1 MSYFKENWRMIKM
14 GLKEKNAL
22 ITGAARGLG
31 KEMALVLA
39 KEGANIIINDIEP
52 MKDEALKTV
61 EEIKALGVN
70 SEFIAADVSDFESC
84 KKMALSV
91 KEKFE
96 KVDILVNNAGIT
108 KDRTLKKMTP
118 EEWYPVINVNLNSL
132 YNVTH
137 NVLEL
142 IPEGGRVINISS
154 VAGISGNFGQT
165 NYASTKAGV
174 IGFTKSLAK
183 EVGKRKITV
192 NAVAPGFIKSAMTDK
207 VPMELL
213 SQILELIPLKEMGQ
227 PTDVANAVK
236 YLASE
241 DAKYISGMVLKVDGG
256 ISF

>member
-1 MSYFKENWRMIKM
+1 MTE
-14 GLKEKNAL
+14 GKNAL

-31 KEMALVLA
+31 KEMALALA
-39 KEGANIIINDIEP
+39 KEGCNLIINDIEP
-52 MKDEALKTV
+52 MKEEALKTV
-61 EEIKALGVN
+61 EEIKKLGVN
-70 SEFIAADVSDFESC
+70 CEFIAADVSDFESC
-84 KKMALSV
+84 KKMAEEI
-91 KEKFE
+91 KGKFE
-96 KVDILVNNAGIT
+96 KVHILVNNAGIT

-142 IPEGGRVINISS
+142 IPDGGRIINISS

-213 SQILELIPLKEMGQ
+213 AQILELIPLKEMGQ

-236 YLASE
+236 FLASE
-241 DAKYISGMVLKVDGG
+241 DAKYISGVVLKVDGG

>member
-1 MSYFKENWRMIKM
+1 MK
-14 GLKEKNAL
+14 GKNAL

-31 KEMALVLA
+31 KEMALTLA
-39 KEGANIIINDIEP
+39 KEGCNIIINDIAS
-52 MKDEALKTV
+52 MKEEALKTV
-61 EEIKALGVN
+61 EEIKKLGVN
-70 SEFIAADVSDFESC
+70 SEFVAADVSDFESC
-84 KKMALSV
+84 KKMAVAV

-108 KDRTLKKMTP
+108 KDRTLKKMVP

-137 NVLEL
+137 NILGL
-142 IPEGGRVINISS
+142 IPDGGRVINISS
-154 VAGISGNFGQT
+154 VAGIAGNFGQT

-183 EVGKRKITV
+183 ELGKRKITV

-207 VPMELL
+207 IPVELL
-213 SQILELIPLKEMGQ
+213 ANILELIPLKEIGQ
-227 PTDVANAVK
+227 PEDVANAVK
-236 YLASE
+236 YLASD
-241 DAKYISGMVLKVDGG
+241 DAKYISGIVLKVDGG

>member
-1 MSYFKENWRMIKM
+1 M
-14 GLKEKNAL
+14 LKGKNAL

-39 KEGANIIINDIEP
+39 KEGCNIIINDIEP
-52 MKDEALKTV
+52 MKDKANKTV

-70 SEFIAADVSDFESC
+70 AEFVPAYVSDFESC
-84 KKMALSV
+84 KKMASTI
-91 KEKFE
+91 KEKVE

-137 NVLEL
+137 NVLEI
-142 IPEGGRVINISS
+142 IPDGGRVINISS

-207 VPMELL
+207 VPMEMLA
-213 SQILELIPLKEMGQ
+213 QILELIPLKEMGQ
-227 PTDVANAVK
+227 ASDVANAVK

-241 DAKYISGMVLKVDGG
+241 DAKYISGVVLKVDGG

>member
-1 MSYFKENWRMIKM
+1 M
-14 GLKEKNAL
+14 GLSGKNAL

-31 KEMALVLA
+31 KEMALILA
-39 KEGANIIINDIEP
+39 KDGANVIVNDIEP

-70 SEFIAADVSDFESC
+70 AEFIAADVSDFESC
-84 KKMALSV
+84 KKMAEEIKS
-91 KEKFE
+91 KFE

-132 YNVTH
+132 FNVTR
-137 NVLEL
+137 NVLEIL
-142 IPEGGRVINISS
+142 PDGGRIINISS

-183 EVGKRKITV
+183 ELGKRKVTV

-207 VPMELL
+207 VPVEMLA
-213 SQILELIPLKEMGQ
+213 QILELIPLKEMGL
-227 PTDVANAVK
+227 PEDIDNAVK
-236 YLASE
+236 FLASD
-241 DAKYISGMVLKVDGG
+241 DAKYISGVVLKVDGG

>member
-1 MSYFKENWRMIKM
+1 MS
-14 GLKEKNAL
+14 LKNKNAL
-22 ITGAARGLG
+22 ITGSARGLG
-31 KEMALVLA
+31 KEMAVVLA
-39 KEGANIIINDIEP
+39 KQGCNVIINDIEP
-52 MKDEALKTV
+52 MKEEALKTV
-61 EEIKALGVN
+61 SEITALGVKA
-70 SEFIAADVSDFESC
+70 EFIAADVSNFESC
-84 KKMALSV
+84 KKMAEEI
-91 KEKFE
+91 KAKFG
-96 KVDILVNNAGIT
+96 KLDILVNNAGIT

-118 EEWYPVINVNLNSL
+118 EEWNPVININLNSL

-154 VAGISGNFGQT
+154 IAGISGNFGQT

-183 EVGKRKITV
+183 EVGKMKITV

-207 VPMELL
+207 VPMEMLA
-213 SQILELIPLKEMGQ
+213 QILQLIPLREIGQ

-236 YLASE
+236 FLASE
-241 DAKYISGMVLKVDGG
+241 DAKYISGTVIKVDGG

>member
-1 MSYFKENWRMIKM
+1 MS
-14 GLKEKNAL
+14 LKGKNAL

-39 KEGANIIINDIEP
+39 KEGCDIIINDIEA
-52 MKDEALKTV
+52 MKEEANKTV
-61 EEIKALGVN
+61 SEIKKLGVR
-70 SEFIAADVSDFESC
+70 SEFVPADVSDFESC
-84 KKMALSV
+84 KKMAEWV
-91 KEKFE
+91 KAKFG

-108 KDRTLKKMTP
+108 KDRTLKKMVP
-118 EEWYPVINVNLNSL
+118 EEWYPVINVNLNSMF
-132 YNVTH
+132 NVTK

-142 IPEGGRVINISS
+142 IPDGGRIINISS

-165 NYASTKAGV
+165 NYAATKAGI

-183 EVGKRKITV
+183 EVGKSKITV

-207 VPMELL
+207 IPVELL
-213 SQILELIPLKEMGQ
+213 ANILELIPLKEIGQ
-227 PTDVANAVK
+227 PADVANAVK
-236 YLASE
+236 FLASE

>member
-1 MSYFKENWRMIKM
+1 MISMK
-14 GLKEKNAL
+14 GKNVL

-39 KEGANIIINDIEP
+39 KEGCNIIVNDRTMSE
-52 MKDEALKTV
+52 EVTKTV
-61 EEIKALGVN
+61 SEIKALGVKA
-70 SEFIAADVSDFESC
+70 EFVVADVSDFESC
-84 KKMALSV
+84 KKMASTI

-96 KVDILVNNAGIT
+96 KLDILVNNAGIT

-142 IPEGGRVINISS
+142 MPEGGRIINISS

-183 EVGKRKITV
+183 EVGKKKITV

-213 SQILELIPLKEMGQ
+213 AQILELIPLKEMGQ
-227 PTDVANAVK
+227 PLDVANAVK
-236 YLASE
+236 FLASE
-241 DAKYISGMVLKVDGG
+241 DAKYISGMVLRVDGG

>member
-1 MSYFKENWRMIKM
+1 
-14 GLKEKNAL
+14 L
-22 ITGAARGLG
+22 I
-31 KEMALVLA
+31 LA
-39 KEGANIIINDIEP
+39 KDGANVIVNDIEP

-70 SEFIAADVSDFESC
+70 AEFIAADVSDFESC
-84 KKMALSV
+84 KKMAEEIKS
-91 KEKFE
+91 KFE

-132 YNVTH
+132 FNVTR
-137 NVLEL
+137 NVLEIL
-142 IPEGGRVINISS
+142 PDGGRIINISS

-183 EVGKRKITV
+183 ELGKRKVTV

-207 VPMELL
+207 VPVEMLA
-213 SQILELIPLKEMGQ
+213 QILELIPLKEMGL
-227 PTDVANAVK
+227 PEDIANAVK
-236 YLASE
+236 FLASD
-241 DAKYISGMVLKVDGG
+241 DAKYISGVVLKVDGG

>member
-1 MSYFKENWRMIKM
+1 MK
-14 GLKEKNAL
+14 GKNAL

-39 KEGANIIINDIEP
+39 KEGCNIIINDIEP
-52 MKDEALKTV
+52 MKEEAIRTV
-61 EEIKALGVN
+61 EELKGLGVKA
-70 SEFIAADVSDFESC
+70 EFIAADVSDFDSC
-84 KKMALSV
+84 KKMADDI
-91 KEKFE
+91 KDKFG
-96 KVDILVNNAGIT
+96 KLDILVNNAGIT
-108 KDRTLKKMTP
+108 KDRTLKKMTQ
-118 EEWYPVINVNLNSL
+118 EEWYPVININLNSL

-142 IPEGGRVINISS
+142 IPDGGRIVNISS

-183 EVGKRKITV
+183 EIGKRKITV

-207 VPMELL
+207 VPMEMLA
-213 SQILELIPLKEMGQ
+213 QILELIPLKEMGL

-236 YLASE
+236 FLASE
-241 DAKYISGMVLKVDGG
+241 DAKYISGVVLKVDGG

>member
-1 MSYFKENWRMIKM
+1 M
-14 GLKEKNAL
+14 GLSGKNAL

-31 KEMALVLA
+31 KEMALILA
-39 KEGANIIINDIEP
+39 KDGANVIVNDIEP

-70 SEFIAADVSDFESC
+70 AEFIAADVSDFESC
-84 KKMALSV
+84 KKMAEEIKS
-91 KEKFE
+91 KFE

-132 YNVTH
+132 FNVTR
-137 NVLEL
+137 NVLEIL
-142 IPEGGRVINISS
+142 PDGGRIINISS

-174 IGFTKSLAK
+174 IGFTKSLSK
-183 EVGKRKITV
+183 ELGKRKVTV

-207 VPMELL
+207 VPVEMLA
-213 SQILELIPLKEMGQ
+213 QILELIPLKEMGL
-227 PTDVANAVK
+227 PEDIANAVK
-236 YLASE
+236 FLASD
-241 DAKYISGMVLKVDGG
+241 DAKYISGVVLKVDGG

>member
-1 MSYFKENWRMIKM
+1 M
-14 GLKEKNAL
+14 GLSGKNAL

-31 KEMALVLA
+31 KEMALILA
-39 KEGANIIINDIEP
+39 KDGAIVNDIEP

-70 SEFIAADVSDFESC
+70 AEFIAADVSDFESC
-84 KKMALSV
+84 KKMAEEIKS
-91 KEKFE
+91 KFE

-132 YNVTH
+132 FNVTR
-137 NVLEL
+137 NVLEIL
-142 IPEGGRVINISS
+142 PDGGRIINISS

-183 EVGKRKITV
+183 ELGKRKVTV

-207 VPMELL
+207 VPVEMLA
-213 SQILELIPLKEMGQ
+213 QILELIPLKEMGL
-227 PTDVANAVK
+227 PEDIANAVK
-236 YLASE
+236 FLASD
-241 DAKYISGMVLKVDGG
+241 DAKYISGVVLKVDGG